1 MPEQIAKKK
10 LAAAPETL
18 MNLLS
23 FALLTFSSIFILID
37 PITVTIVFVSLVK
50 DVDRAHQRAIARDAS
65 LYALVILLVFALAGP
80 IILQLFGI
88 TLAALRI
95 AGGVLLFLIGI
106 EMVYARVSYT
116 KQPVQQSAEAYAED
130 VAATPLAIPI
140 IAGPGAITTV
150 IVLTGDATELG
161 WPAIAIVLGAI
172 FLVIFAVYYAM
183 VHSYIIAGGIREKE
197 FKVVNRV
204 LGLLLLAIGV
214 QFIINGIITA
224 L

>member
-1 MPEQIAKKK
+1 MD
-10 LAAAPETL
+10 
-18 MNLLS
+18 LLS

-37 PITVTIVFVSLVK
+37 PITVTLVFVSLIR

-65 LYALVILLVFALAGP
+65 LYALAILLVFAVGGYW
-80 IILQLFGI
+80 ILQLFGI

-95 AGGVLLFLIGI
+95 GGGVLLFLIGI
-106 EMVYARVSYT
+106 EMVYARVSYS
-116 KQPVQQSAEAYAED
+116 KQPVSQSAEDYAEN
-130 VAATPLAIPI
+130 VAVTPLAIPI

-150 IVLTGDATELG
+150 IVLTGDSAELG
-161 WPAIAIVLGAI
+161 WQAIAIVVAAI
-172 FLVIFAVYYAM
+172 LVVIYVVYYAM

-214 QFIINGIITA
+214 QFIITGIKA
-224 L
+224 AF

>member
-1 MPEQIAKKK
+1 MSEQNVKHYVGH
-10 LAAAPETL
+10 APGTL
-18 MNLLS
+18 MDLLS
-23 FALLTFSSIFILID
+23 FALLTFSSIIVLID
-37 PITVTIVFVSLVK
+37 PITVTLVFVSLIK

-65 LYALVILLVFALAGP
+65 LYALVILLIFAIAGP
-80 IILQLFGI
+80 GILQLFGI

-95 AGGVLLFLIGI
+95 GGGILLFLIGI

-116 KQPVQQSAEAYAED
+116 KQPVPQSTEAYAED
-130 VAATPLAIPI
+130 VAVTPIAIPI

-150 IVLTGDATELG
+150 IVLMGDATAEG
-161 WPAIAIVLGAI
+161 WAAIAVVLATI
-172 FLVIFAVYYAM
+172 FVVIYVVYYAM

-214 QFIINGIITA
+214 QFIITGIKA
-224 L
+224 AF

>member
-1 MPEQIAKKK
+1 MNGAGT
-10 LAAAPETL
+10 APGTL
-18 MNLLS
+18 MDLLS

-37 PITVTIVFVSLVK
+37 PITVTLVFVSLIK

-65 LYALVILLVFALAGP
+65 LYALVILLVFAIGGP

-95 AGGVLLFLIGI
+95 GGGVLLFLIGI
-106 EMVYARVSYT
+106 EMVYARVSFT
-116 KQPVQQSAEAYAED
+116 KQPVPQSAEDYAED
-130 VAATPLAIPI
+130 VAVTPLAIPI

-150 IVLTGDATELG
+150 IVLTGDATAEG
-161 WPAIAIVLGAI
+161 WPAIAIVLAAI
-172 FLVIFAVYYAM
+172 FVVIYVVYYAM

-214 QFIINGIITA
+214 QFIITGIKA
-224 L
+224 AF

>member
-1 MPEQIAKKK
+1 MD
-10 LAAAPETL
+10 
-18 MNLLS
+18 LLS

-37 PITVTIVFVSLVK
+37 PITVTLVFVSLIR

-65 LYALVILLVFALAGP
+65 LYALAILLVFAIGGNW
-80 IILQLFGI
+80 ILQLFGI

-95 AGGVLLFLIGI
+95 GGGVLLFLIGI

-116 KQPVQQSAEAYAED
+116 KQPVSQSAEDYAEN
-130 VAATPLAIPI
+130 VAVTPLAIPI

-150 IVLTGDATELG
+150 IVLTGDSAELG
-161 WPAIAIVLGAI
+161 WPAIAIVVAAI
-172 FLVIFAVYYAM
+172 LVVIYVVYYTM

-214 QFIINGIITA
+214 QFIITGIKA
-224 L
+224 AF

>member
-1 MPEQIAKKK
+1 MD
-10 LAAAPETL
+10 
-18 MNLLS
+18 LLS

-37 PITVTIVFVSLVK
+37 PITVTLVFVSLIK

-65 LYALVILLVFALAGP
+65 LYALVILLVFAIGGP
-80 IILQLFGI
+80 VILQLFGI

-95 AGGVLLFLIGI
+95 GGGVLLFLIGL
-106 EMVYARVSYT
+106 EMVYARVSFT
-116 KQPVQQSAEAYAED
+116 KQPVPQSAEAYAED
-130 VAATPLAIPI
+130 VAVTPLAIPI

-150 IVLTGDATELG
+150 IVLTGDGAELG
-161 WPAIAIVLGAI
+161 WPAIATVIAAI
-172 FLVIFAVYYAM
+172 FVVIYVVYYAM

-214 QFIINGIITA
+214 QFIITGIKA
-224 L
+224 AF

>member
-1 MPEQIAKKK
+1 MD
-10 LAAAPETL
+10 
-18 MNLLS
+18 LLS

-37 PITVTIVFVSLVK
+37 PITVTLVFVSLIR

-65 LYALVILLVFALAGP
+65 LYALTILLVFAVGGYW
-80 IILQLFGI
+80 ILQLFGI

-95 AGGVLLFLIGI
+95 GGGVLLFLIGI
-106 EMVYARVSYT
+106 EMVYARVSYS
-116 KQPVQQSAEAYAED
+116 KQPVSQSAEDYAEN
-130 VAATPLAIPI
+130 VAVTPLAIPI

-150 IVLTGDATELG
+150 IVLTGDSAELG
-161 WPAIAIVLGAI
+161 WQAIAIVVAAI
-172 FLVIFAVYYAM
+172 LVVIYVVYYTM

-214 QFIINGIITA
+214 QFIITGIKA
-224 L
+224 AF

>member
-1 MPEQIAKKK
+1 MD
-10 LAAAPETL
+10 
-18 MNLLS
+18 LLS

-37 PITVTIVFVSLVK
+37 PITVTLVFVSLIR

-65 LYALVILLVFALAGP
+65 LYALAILLVFAIGGYW
-80 IILQLFGI
+80 ILQLFGI

-95 AGGVLLFLIGI
+95 GGGVLLFLIGI

-116 KQPVQQSAEAYAED
+116 KQSVSQSPEDYAEN
-130 VAATPLAIPI
+130 VAVTPLAIPI

-150 IVLTGDATELG
+150 IVLTGDSAELG
-161 WPAIAIVLGAI
+161 WPATAIVVAAI
-172 FLVIFAVYYAM
+172 LVVIYVVYYAM

-214 QFIINGIITA
+214 QFIITGIKA
-224 L
+224 AF